1 MSGTGGIGEL
11 IPATTKYFPDASQLL
26 ARHQVTVTHSLGRA
40 NSSVENVFFP
50 HRLVPSDSGDSVNFL
65 HRHIQLKS
73 SSLNFINYGADIEVV
88 VRDLDRQMYIMVIP
102 LAGEAQI
109 AHAGHSFDLLPGQ
122 YMIIDPRSR
131 FDCFLSP
138 EHYHLAFGIPC
149 WQMNQ
154 TVERST
160 GAACIHPSFP
170 RERLTISDEDRGF
183 FGLLS
188 YVCRE
193 INEPGSALCLP
204 MIARMIED
212 SLLSMLALRFLGLAS
227 KDNFQALSADGPMP
241 KYIRQAEKFMVAH
254 LTEPIGAA
262 DVAAAVG
269 APVRTLYHAFK
280 QFRGQP
286 PLAWLRTQRLRSAR
300 QDILE
305 ARNPERH
312 CH

>member
-1 MSGTGGIGEL
+1 MTE
-11 IPATTKYFPDASQLL
+11 PDACLEQAASANLYRQQ
-26 ARHQVTVTHSLGRA
+26 RSTFRMPVNCWREHQVTVTHSLGRA

-50 HRLVPSDSGDSVNFL
+50 HRLVPSDTGDSVNFL

-212 SLLSMLALRFLGLAS
+212 SLLSMLALRFLGIG
-227 KDNFQALSADGPMP
+227 FE
-241 KYIRQAEKFMVAH
+241 RQFS
-254 LTEPIGAA
+254 GS
-262 DVAAAVG
+262 VG
-269 APVRTLYHAFK
+269 GRANAQVHPTGGEIHGCPSY
-280 QFRGQP
+280 
-286 PLAWLRTQRLRSAR
+286 
-300 QDILE
+300 
-305 ARNPERH
+305 
-312 CH
+312 